1 MTTANRV
8 AGEPAPG
15 LGGTS
20 RWTDVDGQVHYL
32 DFGGPAGAPLIVAV
46 HGLGGSA
53 VNWSAIAPLLT
64 GSYRLLAPDLA
75 GHGLTESGGRGA
87 DVPSNR
93 VLLHRFVQSVS
104 SDPVILMGNS
114 MGGMIALIEASAA
127 PETVAGLILVDPALP
142 FQPIRPDPLVTA
154 VFALSTAPVL
164 GPLLAR
170 QRRLLPLES
179 MVASTLALCCV
190 DPTRV
195 PPDIV
200 ALHIE
205 VAKQRAAMSGHGKD
219 FAHAAR
225 SVIETAGFLRGQ
237 AYRRG
242 IRQISCPVLLVHGE
256 RDRLVP
262 VAAARM
268 AAKAHPSWTLAV
280 LPDLGHIPQLEAPA
294 ETASA
299 IAAWLAGKGASA
311 VQAATPPRPPSRLHR
326 LGKRFGGLPGPSE
339 DGDRPGGDGRD
350 QRESDQPEPLGDVAA
365 HGGAGRRG
373 KKARRPGR

>member
-20 RWTDVDGQVHYL
+20 RWADIDGRVHYL
-32 DFGGPAGAPLIVAV
+32 DFGGPASGPLIVAV

-64 GSYRLLAPDLA
+64 GTYRLLAPDLA

-87 DVPSNR
+87 DVRSNR
-93 VLLHRFVQSVS
+93 MLLHRFVESVS
-104 SDPVILMGNS
+104 TGPVILMGNS

-142 FQPIRPDPLVTA
+142 FHVVRPDPLVTA
-154 VFALSTAPVL
+154 IFAISTAPVL

-170 QRRLLPLES
+170 QRRLMPLES
-179 MVASTLALCCV
+179 MIASTLALCCV
-190 DPTRV
+190 DPARI

-205 VAKQRAAMSGHGKD
+205 IARQRAAMSNNGKD

-237 AYRRG
+237 AYRRE

-262 VAAARM
+262 VAAARI
-268 AAKAHPSWTLAV
+268 AARLHPAWTLTV

-299 IAAWLAGKGASA
+299 IAAWLAAGGAGA
-311 VQAATPPRPPSRLHR
+311 ARAATPPKPPSRLR
-326 LGKRFGGLPGPSE
+326 RVGPRFGPLPRRSGN
-339 DGDRPGGDGRD
+339 GRVGDGSD
-350 QRESDQPEPLGDVAA
+350 QREALADGPAPADRLNPSITGS
-365 HGGAGRRG
+365 
-373 KKARRPGR
+373 

>member
-1 MTTANRV
+1 MTTADRV
-8 AGEPAPG
+8 ADEPAPG

-20 RWTDVDGQVHYL
+20 RWVDIDGPVHYL
-32 DFGGPAGAPLIVAV
+32 DFGGPAAGPLIVAV

-53 VNWSAIAPLLT
+53 VNWSAIAPLLS
-64 GSYRLLAPDLA
+64 GSYQLLAPDLA

-93 VLLHRFVQSVS
+93 LLLHRFVESVS
-104 SDPVILMGNS
+104 AGPVILMGNS
-114 MGGMIALIEASAA
+114 MGGMIALIEASTA
-127 PETVAGLILVDPALP
+127 PEAVAGLILVDPALP

-170 QRRLLPLES
+170 QRRLMPLES
-179 MVASTLALCCV
+179 MVASTFALCCV
-190 DPTRV
+190 DPAKV
-195 PPDIV
+195 PPEII

-205 VAKQRAAMSGHGKD
+205 VARQRRALSEFGKD

-268 AAKAHPSWTLAV
+268 AAKAHPSWTLAI
-280 LPDLGHIPQLEAPA
+280 LPDLGHIPQLEGPA
-294 ETASA
+294 ETAAA
-299 IAAWLAGKGASA
+299 IAGWLAAEGAVA
-311 VQAATPPRPPSRLHR
+311 AQAATPPRPRSRLRR
-326 LGKRFGGLPGPSE
+326 LGPRLGTLPPRSGD
-339 DGDRPGGDGRD
+339 DGDRERLIVM
-350 QRESDQPEPLGDVAA
+350 S
-365 HGGAGRRG
+365 RRT
-373 KKARRPGR
+373 